1 VLIAASLPDS
11 NFDPVD
17 DAPFAATLA
26 RRLAGAV
33 EGGGGA
39 RGGARGGGGDRGRLG
54 ASGASGGARSAR
66 VLRGQKSPRPG
77 SRLWRAAVDGVL
89 LPACAGA
96 TETHEEVLRLI
107 LAAAGSMSDDALA
120 TLVEGTLH
128 VTRKSRKQRKQR
140 RKPVAYEHEPLPA
153 SVTGRVVAGRLGGG
167 TTRRGSG
174 IGLAGAARFDSTGS
188 LTGVGGAFE
197 AGTRLDS
204 SGSLAAFGNNASSFP
219 AAGGRGGSVG
229 DFGGYASGD
238 VARSGADTDGGLNA
252 RGGVD
257 GVRATYQLLA
267 QREAGRLTEATA
279 PRLHEYLARREKG
292 GNAARGA
299 GGNARGER
307 DAERADEEMRDE
319 GPGENAPFSP

>member
-1 VLIAASLPDS
+1 MSEPSAPKIVSADSHVLEPHDLW
-11 NFDPVD
+11 
-17 DAPFAATLA
+17 T
-26 RRLAGAV
+26 RRLAGTRFADRAPKM
-33 EGGGGA
+33 EGNA
-39 RGGARGGGGDRGRLG
+39 E
-54 ASGASGGARSAR
+54 
-66 VLRGQKSPRPG
+66 
-77 SRLWRAAVDGVL
+77 DGYVFQIDG
-89 LPACAGA
+89 LP
-96 TETHEEVLRLI
+96 
-107 LAAAGSMSDDALA
+107 
-120 TLVEGTLH
+120 
-128 VTRKSRKQRKQR
+128 
-140 RKPVAYEHEPLPA
+140 PFP
-153 SVTGRVVAGRLGGG
+153 
-167 TTRRGSG
+167 

-204 SGSLAAFGNNASSFP
+204 SGSLAAFGNAASSFP

-292 GNAARGA
+292 GNARGG